1 MTHRRSAL
9 TLVLFVTVAIFPRY
23 EHVAAPA
30 HDKPSLPDHTPLPGM
45 KRVDLYG
52 DPLPEGAVARLGT
65 TRWRHDGEA
74 WATAFSPNGKVLAC
88 AAFNGLIYL
97 WDTATG
103 REIRRLRMAD
113 NEQGRYTQSFIGFFP
128 DGRILY

>member
-1 MTHRRSAL
+1 M
-9 TLVLFVTVAIFPRY
+9 
-23 EHVAAPA
+23 
-30 HDKPSLPDHTPLPGM
+30 
-45 KRVDLYG
+45 YG

-113 NEQGRYTQSFIGFFP
+113 NEQGLYTQSFIGFFP
-128 DGRILY
+128 DGRILYATDARGIVRYWNVHLFRSLRDVGCPRT